1 MKQLIRKVVPERRPS
16 RSSKLSATLPPS
28 LTAPLPSADDLS
40 ASIESKMEKKNSL
53 QNAQQR
59 AHCPT
64 KGSKRDKSIKSR
76 SLCLGAQLTDQGG
89 RKRHTCRTRMASS
102 TESKP
107 TRLIATPSRKGIL
120 AKVHFCDAE
129 PGLEEGGDQE
139 ISGIGEGDDVEEE
152 RDC

>member
-1 MKQLIRKVVPERRPS
+1 
-16 RSSKLSATLPPS
+16 
-28 LTAPLPSADDLS
+28 
-40 ASIESKMEKKNSL
+40 
-53 QNAQQR
+53 
-59 AHCPT
+59 
-64 KGSKRDKSIKSR
+64 
-76 SLCLGAQLTDQGG
+76 
-89 RKRHTCRTRMASS
+89 MASS